1 MNQELLQINP
11 DLEFLFEEYKLPPHL
26 GDHFLAVYLLEDTD
40 ESEKE
45 ELIEI
50 FETLIRE
57 TGIVHE
63 NCVTVYSGCIEGINQ
78 VLMMY
83 RNNDNPILR
92 DFVKT
97 LTFHYGLIFLK
108 RFRSDLRFR
117 LLDFSHVTTSVEDS
131 NMKNHFYEYHI
142 DRINGGTEVFNDT
155 NFMIMMSDPL
165 LNQIYLDYID
175 PETGEEEEHY
185 ADIKRIFYEVVRFY
199 FDLYRRIQVS
209 VDDETGRPMYRSHT
223 GGKVINKKR
232 KRKQTKKRLKD

>member
-1 MNQELLQINP
+1 MNEELLLINP
-11 DLEFLFEEYKLPPHL
+11 DLEILFEEYELPPHL

-57 TGIVHE
+57 TAISSE
-63 NCVTVYSGCIEGINQ
+63 NCVELYGRCIQGINQ

-97 LTFHYGLIFLK
+97 LKFHYGLIFLK
-108 RFRSDLRFR
+108 CFRSDLRFR
-117 LLDFSHVTTSVEDS
+117 LLDFSDVTTSVEDS

-142 DRINGGTEVFNDT
+142 ERINGGTEVFNDS
-155 NFMIMMSDPL
+155 NFIMMMSDPML
-165 LNQIYLDYID
+165 KQIYLNYID

-185 ADIKRIFYEVVRFY
+185 VDIKMIFYEVVRFY
-199 FDLYRRIQVS
+199 FDLYRRLQLY
-209 VDDETGRPMYRSHT
+209 VDDETGRLKFNEHR
-223 GGKVINKKR
+223 GGNIVSKKR

>member
-1 MNQELLQINP
+1 MNEQLLQINP
-11 DLEFLFEEYKLPPHL
+11 DLEILFDEYKIPPHL

-97 LTFHYGLIFLK
+97 LTFHYGMIFLK
-108 RFRSDLRFR
+108 RFRTDLRFR
-117 LLDFSHVTTSVEDS
+117 LLDFSQVTTNIENN

-142 DRINGGTEVFNDT
+142 DRINEGTEVFNDT
-155 NFMIMMSDPL
+155 NFMIMMSDPVL
-165 LNQIYLDYID
+165 KQIYLDYID

-185 ADIKRIFYEVVRFY
+185 ADIKRIFYEVVTSY
-199 FDLYRRIQVS
+199 FNLYRRIQVNI
-209 VDDETGRPMYRSHT
+209 DDETGRPMYRNHI
-223 GGKVINKKR
+223 GGKMVGKKR